1 MSSPGS
7 FRVWFSWLVLLVMGL
22 VGGSVLVFTLC
33 FFAYVVPHGG
43 MW

>member
-1 MSSPGS
+1 MSAGGS
-7 FRVWFSWLVLLVMGL
+7 TKVWLSWFALILLGL
-22 VGGSVLVFTLC
+22 VGGSAAVFTLC